1 MRNETFLLLSC
12 GFTLLALTACLPQVQ
27 QDEEQQAIQQPL
39 DTAVPAQPTQPTD
52 STPTETRAISPT
64 PEIIPPSGTPIPT
77 KEASMT
83 TEPTPDQTN
92 PPTNEPNL
100 QPAVQTWIN
109 HAQKD
114 LAQRLG
120 IATNEIELVSFETKT
135 WPDSSLGCPQPGMR
149 YLQVLK
155 EGYLI
160 LLRAGNDLYNYH
172 GSSGTPPFLCQ
183 QLAFLKP
190 PLTPK
195 VDEFVPPPG
204 SDID

>member
-1 MRNETFLLLSC
+1 MTYKPAFLSACALILL
-12 GFTLLALTACLPQVQ
+12 TLAACTAEV
-27 QDEEQQAIQQPL
+27 
-39 DTAVPAQPTQPTD
+39 
-52 STPTETRAISPT
+52 SN
-64 PEIIPPSGTPIPT
+64 PPSSPPT
-77 KEASMT
+77 STRTGAVS
-83 TEPTPDQTN
+83 N
-92 PPTNEPNL
+92 PPSSPPTSTRTGAVSNPPSSPPL
-100 QPAVQTWIN
+100 ATPSLAPPPPAVQTWIN

-183 QLAFLKP
+183 QLALLKP